1 MSGKVS
7 TPPQAAL
14 DIGPAHHP
22 PSLYGKSSDI
32 ESINTYDPGS
42 SVKSPL
48 TPPMESPPYSA
59 SSMVAND
66 SSAQTEDEVVK
77 ERNEAIRRTSDL
89 REQLE
94 METAR
99 SAILKK
105 ERDDAIL
112 CALAMEVKVWGLE
125 KGELGAARQCWQKH
139 HQLRELAIKLG
150 EVSAGDKLGLAQ
162 FERDHAITREVESA
176 AQNNKAEEARDKALE
191 LSSELGSQI
200 KQLLRELHEAHKLV
214 SRTLSQKE
222 KVEKE
227 RDEAR
232 EGILERLEDLKRMA
246 ERHVKE
252 KEKKKKPLGFL
263 GAVGTIIN
271 TSNWE

>member
-112 CALAMEVKVWGLE
+112 CALAME
-125 KGELGAARQCWQKH
+125 
-139 HQLRELAIKLG
+139 LRELAIKLG